1 MVMDSIIVRTA
12 TRAILPLL
20 LLFAVFLFLRG
31 HNAPGGGF
39 IGGLVAAAA
48 IILLALAGGLR
59 YAEAVFPIAQAQLTL
74 ALGLLIAC
82 LAAIIPLFLGQ
93 PLMTGLW
100 PEITIPGLGEIGTPF
115 IFDLGVFLVV
125 VGMTLIVVLHLIE
138 KVEQWKS

>member
-20 LLFAVFLFLRG
+20 WSFAVFLFLRG
-31 HNAPGGGF
+31 HNAPGV
-39 IGGLVAAAA
+39 GLLVDWSWPAA

-100 PEITIPGLGEIGTPF
+100 PEITIPGLGESVPH
-115 IFDLGVFLVV
+115 LS
-125 VGMTLIVVLHLIE
+125 LI
-138 KVEQWKS
+138 WAYFWWS